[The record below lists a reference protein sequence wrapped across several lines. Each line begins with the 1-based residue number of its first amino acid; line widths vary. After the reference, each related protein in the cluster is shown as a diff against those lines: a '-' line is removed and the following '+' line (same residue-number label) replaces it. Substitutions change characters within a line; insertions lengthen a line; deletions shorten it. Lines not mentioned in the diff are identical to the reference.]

1 MTKRAIAWILWG
13 WVAAIS
19 VLAPVQAAHVI
30 GGNITISPRN
40 NLTGVYDVCV
50 TLYYDA
56 NSSDPNAE
64 QSEITVSFF
73 RKFDNARLSDLRLK
87 QTSKQPLPFTN
98 PGCAASRN
106 LKINVVQFCA
116 ETRLPLSEYAH
127 QDGYYVSWE
136 RCCRSADVRN
146 LKGAGTSSLVL
157 YAEFPPVSTA
167 NHSPVFGAA
176 NGEILCRNTAYTF
189 ESGATD
195 PDGDELR
202 YRLDTPFSSTR
213 PPYGIDPLAPSTAG
227 PYPKSEWAN
236 GFGTANPVPSQ
247 PAFSLD
253 PKTGTI
259 RLTPT
264 ETGLFVY
271 RVVVEEYRGGR
282 KLGESHRDYQLLVID
297 CNTDN
302 PPPVA
307 IEDALLPPGATIAE
321 GDSLI
326 DVGICRGDTIQ
337 LKAESNPQ
345 FAYQWQRDGVN
356 LKNAS
361 GPAIT
366 ITQEGV
372 YSVVKTFADR
382 CGNASTLGEKF
393 GVKYRLQEKVNITPG
408 PKASVCEG
416 TPLDLTVN
424 IGGAGWS
431 FRWQKDGKALPGAT
445 FNTLSGV
452 TEAGV
457 YIVKAANIVT
467 QCVSSDTVTVR
478 LNTRP
483 PASITAPAREVCQ
496 GDSVVLQTNAGKS
509 FTYVWYQAQTPQTNP
524 IGPINLV
531 KQSGLYSVEVRDTTT
546 GCSRRSDTLRITVKP
561 APEVLFDSIP
571 SLCGQADAKLS
582 LSATPT
588 GGIFSGKG
596 VSGNTFDANQAG
608 LGSHPVVYTYKAP
621 NGCTA
626 TATQTARV
634 TSAPRA
640 FLGNNKVI
648 VRGDSLQ
655 LRSSVTD
662 GATYEWSPPL
672 GLSNPN
678 VAQPTASPTQTT
690 TYRLRVSMANGCFS
704 ESEIVIEV
712 LPPVKIPNGFTP
724 NGDGTNDTWEIE
736 NSAAYLD
743 CEVEI
748 FNRWGNRVF
757 SSKGY
762 DKDWGGQFNNEDL
775 PAATYYYV
783 IKLHPDL
790 PVKSGSV
797 TIFR

>member
-1 MTKRAIAWILWG
+1 MGRKQILFLLG
-13 WVAAIS
+13 WLMVWAIS
-19 VLAPVQAAHVI
+19 LPAQASHVI
-30 GGNITISPRN
+30 GGNITIAPKN

-56 NSSDPNAE
+56 NSTDPNAE
-64 QSEITVSFF
+64 QTEINVSFF

-87 QTSKQPLPFTN
+87 QTSKQPLAFTN

-127 QDGYYVSWE
+127 QQGYYVSWE
-136 RCCRSADVRN
+136 RCCRSADITN
-146 LKGAGTSSLVL
+146 IKGAGTSSLVL

-167 NHSPVFGAA
+167 NRSPVFGAA
-176 NGEILCRNTAYTF
+176 NGEILCRNTPYTF
-189 ESGATD
+189 ESGAND

-202 YRLDTPFSSTR
+202 YRLDTPFNSTR
-213 PPYGIDPLAPSTAG
+213 PPFGIDPLAPSTAG

-236 GFGTANPVPSQ
+236 GFGSANPVPSK

-271 RVVVEEYRGGR
+271 RVVVEEYRQGR
-282 KLGESHRDYQLLVID
+282 KLGEVHRDYQLLVID
-297 CNTDN
+297 CTNDN

-307 IEDALLPPGATIAE
+307 IEDALLPPGASIAE

-326 DVGICRGDTIQ
+326 EIGICRGDAIQ
-337 LKAESNPQ
+337 LKAEANPQ
-345 FAYQWQRDGVN
+345 FAYQWQRDGIN
-356 LKNAS
+356 IKNAN

-372 YSVVKTFADR
+372 YNVVKTFADR
-382 CGNASTLGEKF
+382 CGNANALGEKF
-393 GVKYRLQEKVNITPG
+393 GVKYRSQEKVKITPG

-416 TPLDLTVN
+416 SPLDLSLNV
-424 IGGAGWS
+424 GGAGWS
-431 FRWQKDGKALPGAT
+431 FGWQKDGKALPGAT
-445 FNTLSGV
+445 FSTLSGV

-457 YIVKAANIVT
+457 YVVEAANVVT

-478 LNTRP
+478 LNARP
-483 PASITAPAREVCQ
+483 PATVTAPSREICQ
-496 GDSVVLQTNAGKS
+496 GDSVRLQANAGNN
-509 FTYVWYQAQTPQTNP
+509 FTYVWYQAEMPQPSP
-524 IGPINLV
+524 IGSVNLI
-531 KQSGLYSVEVRDTTT
+531 KKEGLYSVEVSDTTT
-546 GCSRRSDTLRITVKP
+546 GCTRRSDTLRVLIKP
-561 APEVLFDSIP
+561 LPQVLFDSLP
-571 SLCGQADAKLS
+571 ALCGQASAKLS
-582 LSATPT
+582 LVATPA
-588 GGIFSGKG
+588 GGTFSGKG
-596 VSGNTFDANQAG
+596 VSGNTFDAQQAG
-608 LGSHPVVYTYKAP
+608 LGSHPIRFTYKAP

-626 TATQTARV
+626 TRTQTARV

-640 FLGNNKVI
+640 LLGNKKVI
-648 VRGDSLQ
+648 VQGDSLQ
-655 LRSSVTD
+655 IRSSVTED
-662 GATYEWSPPL
+662 ATYEWSPPL
-672 GLSNPN
+672 GLNNPT
-678 VAQPTASPTQTT
+678 VAQPTASPQQTT
-690 TYRLRVSMANGCFS
+690 TYRLRVSTSNGCFS
-704 ESEIVIEV
+704 ESEIVVEV

-724 NGDGTNDTWEIE
+724 NGDGTNDFWEIE
-736 NSAAYLD
+736 NSAAYAD
-743 CEVEI
+743 CEVNI

-762 DKDWGGQFNNEDL
+762 DKDWNGQFNNEDL

-790 PVKSGSV
+790 PVRSGSV